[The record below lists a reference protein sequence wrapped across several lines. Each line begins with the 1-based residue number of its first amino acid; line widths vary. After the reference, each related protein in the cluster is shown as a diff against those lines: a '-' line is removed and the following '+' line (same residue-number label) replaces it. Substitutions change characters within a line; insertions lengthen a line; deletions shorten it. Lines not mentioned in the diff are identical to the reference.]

1 MPARESQLREAPYPK
16 SKNMEKKKDDVY
28 IEVEDKD
35 PVWLKDKGDHF
46 FKRADYTG
54 AVHAYTKAIAA
65 DPEFLMGRLNRAT
78 TYIKIRAYDHAV
90 ADCSDI
96 IMQIQNMKEQDL
108 DLDRMFYTKIM
119 ARAHVK
125 RAAALVWA
133 SKLEASLLDFDTL
146 LNNPEYCRILGDR
159 DCATLHKDKARVQ
172 IRMRSNEIK
181 AEGDKCFYHEDLE
194 SANNKYKEALKAD
207 QENEYALANIS
218 VIHLKRLEYAES
230 IDYAGQAL

>member
-1 MPARESQLREAPYPK
+1 
-16 SKNMEKKKDDVY
+16 
-28 IEVEDKD
+28 
-35 PVWLKDKGDHF
+35 
-46 FKRADYTG
+46 
-54 AVHAYTKAIAA
+54 
-65 DPEFLMGRLNRAT
+65 
-78 TYIKIRAYDHAV
+78 
-90 ADCSDI
+90 
-96 IMQIQNMKEQDL
+96 MKEQDI

-133 SKLEASLLDFDTL
+133 SKLEESLLDFDTV
-146 LNNPEYCRILGDR
+146 LNNPAYCQILGDK

-194 SANNKYKEALKAD
+194 SAYNKYKEAIEAD

-230 IDYAGQAL
+230 IDFAGQALSIVNNFQSETKLFAGNNVLEVKLLLRRAKSFEMQSQWELAKQDLDKVLMLEPKNSEAASALKQVTSKLDQLMFGQY